1 MKLNIGV
8 VRVACHRIGKEES
21 LIVGQLELSS
31 EAVLSSHW
39 SVTLLEC
46 YGQRESQDFLYST
59 FLFIS
64 LRVICSRRGGHTS
77 QQSQCVGA
85 CVVL

>member
-31 EAVLSSHW
+31 EAVLSSHR

-46 YGQRESQDFLYST
+46 Y
-59 FLFIS
+59 
-64 LRVICSRRGGHTS
+64 
-77 QQSQCVGA
+77 A
-85 CVVL
+85 